1 MTNLNAQRP
10 AMTTP
15 EDRPQTDIAMSDL
28 DRLRVGWS
36 RGQDHVITA
45 PKTHFNG
52 GVLGNGG

>member
-28 DRLRVGWS
+28 DRLRVGRS
-36 RGQDHVITA
+36 RGHGHVITA
-45 PKTHFNG
+45 AKPHFNR
-52 GVLGNGG
+52 GVLG